1 MEHLKPDQQLDD
13 IKESIS
19 ENISFNNKLLNLQYQ
34 IIYDIERLKELVSS
48 IADKNNQK
56 KDIAYY
62 DKFIKR
68 LKQEIA
74 LNEINLL
81 DYYDKY
87 YTVTLLLCMNKKWYY
102 AKTEIGD
109 YWMNNINK
117 MKELCKNM
125 ILNNNQ
131 SIYEKEEIIKILN
144 EKKDIL
150 NNGYIRKGNENLCEK
165 AIAQYDESIN
175 QLELIIEK
183 DKELKELTNIINSL
197 LDSFLI

>member
-1 MEHLKPDQQLDD
+1 MISITQLHCYYVW
-13 IKESIS
+13 IK
-19 ENISFNNKLLNLQYQ
+19 
-34 IIYDIERLKELVSS
+34 IIKS
-48 IADKNNQK
+48 DKVN
-56 KDIAYY
+56 
-62 DKFIKR
+62 
-68 LKQEIA
+68 
-74 LNEINLL
+74 
-81 DYYDKY
+81 
-87 YTVTLLLCMNKKWYY
+87 Y

>member
-1 MEHLKPDQQLDD
+1 MD
-13 IKESIS
+13 
-19 ENISFNNKLLNLQYQ
+19 
-34 IIYDIERLKELVSS
+34 
-48 IADKNNQK
+48 
-56 KDIAYY
+56 
-62 DKFIKR
+62 
-68 LKQEIA
+68 
-74 LNEINLL
+74 
-81 DYYDKY
+81 
-87 YTVTLLLCMNKKWYY
+87 
-102 AKTEIGD
+102 
-109 YWMNNINK
+109 NINK